1 MAGRVAAT
9 SSAFSLLVRE
19 QGSQVVRYVVVSG
32 NIISGLVC
40 PSFLLCS
47 RYFEVLIRLRPLFV
61 VGKQKT
67 LVLRWVE
74 VLIQSAVVQ
83 FCHTGVTEFTTYI
96 YIHTYIYI
104 YIHIYIY
111 TYIYIYIHTY
121 IYIYTRTLKLTAS
134 VYPPGN

>member
-1 MAGRVAAT
+1 MAGRVAAI

-19 QGSQVVRYVVVSG
+19 QGSQVVRHVAVSG

-47 RYFEVLIRLRPLFV
+47 PYFEVLIRLRPLFV

-83 FCHTGVTEFTTYI
+83 FCHTGVTEFTIYVYI
-96 YIHTYIYI
+96 CIRICMHT
-104 YIHIYIY
+104 HII
-111 TYIYIYIHTY
+111 
-121 IYIYTRTLKLTAS
+121 
-134 VYPPGN
+134 

>member
-1 MAGRVAAT
+1 MAGRVAAI
-9 SSAFSLLVRE
+9 SNAFSLLARE
-19 QGSQVVRYVVVSG
+19 QGSQVVRHVAVSA

-83 FCHTGVTEFTTYI
+83 FCHTGVTEFTLVAE
-96 YIHTYIYI
+96 HS
-104 YIHIYIY
+104 HVA
-111 TYIYIYIHTY
+111 
-121 IYIYTRTLKLTAS
+121 RGS
-134 VYPPGN
+134 RGW